1 MVRLGRIARDY
12 AEAGSVNTLLA
23 LWGFVDD
30 GTFLTKSGHVAL
42 AFRLDGISFEGLA
55 LHQQREVVHRMEAAL
70 RLLDERCR
78 LYQYLLKATVPPFDA
93 VPCRQPTAHDAVQR
107 RAAYLNERRRHDG
120 LYDISL
126 YCVLVYEPSIKTWRS
141 NSARTRR
148 LNGRFLID
156 ALSTQRTVALLEADL
171 ARALAV
177 LHQKAQAFQVQLGDL
192 GLVRLDKRDAFQFL
206 RLIINLDPERA
217 AAASLT
223 HDAHL
228 DYFLAD
234 CGVDCHRDHLVV
246 GNRFVKLLAM
256 REPPSQTFALQLR
269 DLIAVPGEF
278 VACLEWQRIPSD
290 RMRRDIQTRRRHFF
304 NRRISVV
311 NYVSPDTHPDEMLVD
326 DSASATVHQLGDAAT
341 ELEVNGHF
349 FGQCSM
355 TLVLHGHSRAA
366 LDTQAAEAMKVMAIH
381 DGSFVPETYNLLNAW
396 LATVPGN
403 GAYNLRRLALL
414 ETNVADLSFL
424 FTLDPG
430 SRISP
435 HLGGDALTVF
445 ETPHGVPYGFNLH
458 VEDVGHTLVLG
469 ATGSGKS
476 FLVNFLITQAQK
488 YEPATVVLDIGGSYR
503 KLARLLGGGCLRVGL
518 TDTDVAINPFALA
531 PTPEHLHFLHGFVR
545 VLLEGVDSYRL
556 SDAEDRETYDA
567 IENVYVLDR
576 AQRRLFTLANMLPRA
591 LGQRLHKWIE
601 GGRYG
606 RLFDNVDDTL
616 SFQQLQVFDFES
628 MAAYPELVEPL
639 VFYLL
644 HRISQRV
651 HAAGTGS
658 TLKLCVMDEAWRF
671 IQHASFRAY
680 VQEGLKTWRKQNAA
694 MVLATQSVA
703 DFASADLLRTVVEG
717 CPTKLF
723 LANPALSR
731 SQYAEL
737 FQLNEAEL
745 DLLAHLVP
753 RQDLL
758 LKRPGV
764 TRVLTLTVDP
774 QSYWI
779 YTNTPTDNERVEA
792 STRRDAVTAVLDG
805 LVPTA

>member
-1 MVRLGRIARDY
+1 VGRIARDY
-12 AEAGSVNTLLA
+12 ADAGSVNALLA
-23 LWGFVDD
+23 PWGFVDD
-30 GTFLTKSGHVAL
+30 GTFLTKSGHVGV
-42 AFRLDGISFEGLA
+42 AFRLDGISVEGLA
-55 LHQQREVVHRMEAAL
+55 IHQQRETVHRMEAAL

-78 LYQYLLKATVPPFDA
+78 LYQYLVKTTAPTFNA
-93 VPCRQPTAHDAVQR
+93 VPCRQPIAHDAVQR
-107 RAAYLNERRRHDG
+107 RATYLNERRDG
-120 LYDISL
+120 LYELCL
-126 YCVLVYEPSIKTWRS
+126 YCVLVFEPSIAPRRS
-141 NSARTRR
+141 SSARRRR
-148 LNGRFLID
+148 LGLSVLLD
-156 ALSTQRTVALLEADL
+156 ALSTPRTVALLEADL
-171 ARALAV
+171 ARAVGALQ
-177 LHQKAQAFQVQLGDL
+177 QKAQAFQVQLSEFGV
-192 GLVRLDKRDAFQFL
+192 VRLGKRDAFQLL
-206 RLIINLDPERA
+206 RLLINLDPEQA

-246 GNRFVKLLAM
+246 GNRFVTLLAM

-311 NYVSPDTHPDEMLVD
+311 NYVAPDTHPDEMLVD

-341 ELEVNGHF
+341 ELEVHGHF
-349 FGQCSM
+349 FGQCSL
-355 TLVLHGHSRAA
+355 TLVLHGHSRTA
-366 LDTQAAEAMKVMAIH
+366 LETQAAEAMKVMAVH
-381 DGSFVPETYNLLNAW
+381 DGSFVVETYNLLNAW

-414 ETNVADLSFL
+414 ETNVADLSLL
-424 FTLDPG
+424 FTLDRG
-430 SRISP
+430 SRTSR
-435 HLGGDALTVF
+435 HLGGDALAVF
-445 ETPHGVPYGFNLH
+445 ETPHGVPYGFDLH

-476 FLVNFLITQAQK
+476 FLINFLITQTQK
-488 YEPATVVLDIGGSYR
+488 YDPATVVLDIGGGYR
-503 KLARLLGGGCLRVGL
+503 KLAGLLGGGCLRVGL
-518 TDTDVAINPFALA
+518 GDDDVAINPFALD

-545 VLLEGVDSYRL
+545 VLLEGIDSYRL
-556 SDAEDRETYDA
+556 SDVEDREIYDA

-591 LGQRLHKWIE
+591 LGQRLHRWVE

-606 RLFDNVDDTL
+606 RLFDNVTDTI
-616 SFQQLQVFDFES
+616 SFQQLQVFDFEA
-628 MAAYPELVEPL
+628 MAAYPELLEPL

-651 HAAGTGS
+651 HDAGAS
-658 TLKLCVMDEAWRF
+658 RTLKLCVMDEAWRF
-671 IQHASFRAY
+671 IQHPSFRAY
-680 VQEGLKTWRKQNAA
+680 VQEGLKTWRKRNAA

-737 FQLNEAEL
+737 FQLNDAEL
-745 DLLAHLVP
+745 DLLTHLVP
-753 RQDLL
+753 RQQLL

-774 QSYWI
+774 QSYGI
-779 YTNTPTDNERVEA
+779 YSNTPVDHERIEPV
-792 STRRDAVTAVLDG
+792 TRRDAVTAALDR